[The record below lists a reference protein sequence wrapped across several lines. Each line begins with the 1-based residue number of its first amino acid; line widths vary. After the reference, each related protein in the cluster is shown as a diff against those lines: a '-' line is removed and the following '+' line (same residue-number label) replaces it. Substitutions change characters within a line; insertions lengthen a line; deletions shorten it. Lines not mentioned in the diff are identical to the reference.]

1 MRYLLYW
8 LDAASQRLWG
18 VCPLEE
24 NFNNFC
30 LSCTLEFTSH
40 LQFVIGSTLDTIWF
54 QSCLLQI
61 LCNQVVLVINTFNL
75 TSDRKPSAAWF
86 CQTDWTVIS
95 DHIWWIIF
103 FVHYLWWARNT
114 KMCVCSYLCVNVHAG
129 SGVKSICIP
138 TIMFFASRSVEKKHF
153 MGERGHTLPLM
164 IWNIHSFYQLNI
176 TSATICMYYTFSNNF
191 EHCSVYIAFFCIFNW
206 KSRSCLD
213 LRENKE

>member
-1 MRYLLYW
+1 MHYLLYW

-24 NFNNFC
+24 NFNNFH

-61 LCNQVVLVINTFNL
+61 FCNQVVLVINTFNL

-114 KMCVCSYLCVNVHAG
+114 KMCVCLYLCVNVYAG
-129 SGVKSICIP
+129 SVVSP
-138 TIMFFASRSVEKKHF
+138 FVFP
-153 MGERGHTLPLM
+153 PLCSLQADQLKR
-164 IWNIHSFYQLNI
+164 NILWGKGDILSL
-176 TSATICMYYTFSNNF
+176 
-191 EHCSVYIAFFCIFNW
+191 
-206 KSRSCLD
+206 
-213 LRENKE
+213 